1 MALVRRLAALLKPG
15 GTDPSI
21 GHGRGRGFGA
31 ITEAEIAAND
41 PYGRH
46 ARVPGA
52 ISRRGWW
59 LVLKRVWQQ
68 NNEDNLGV
76 VAAGCAFYTLL
87 AIFPAMTAFV
97 AIYGIWFNPAD
108 VERQLSTVSS
118 LLPPAAFSLIN
129 DRLVALTSAGTAR
142 LGWGAALG
150 LIIALYS
157 ATAGTK
163 SLFAALNI
171 VYDEREK
178 RTFVAFN
185 LQSLVFTLGSILGLV
200 VALALV
206 VVLPAALNFMGFGI
220 VTDLII
226 RLIRWLLLTG
236 LVMLSLSLLYRFGPS
251 RRGAKW
257 QWINPG
263 AVLGTVLWLAAS
275 GAFSFYVTAFASYD
289 KTYGSLGAVVVLML
303 WLWVSAYAVL
313 LGGELN
319 SELELQVVKDTTI
332 GPDRPMGR
340 RGAYAADNVASVPK
354 N

>member
-1 MALVRRLAALLKPG
+1 MAGLFKPG
-15 GTDPSI
+15 GTNPNA
-21 GHGRGRGFGA
+21 GHGRGRGFHG
-31 ITEAEIAAND
+31 ISEAEIADRD

-46 ARVPGA
+46 AQAPRK

-59 LVLKRVWQQ
+59 LVLQRVWQQ

-97 AIYGIWFNPAD
+97 AIYGLWFNPAD
-108 VERQLSTVSS
+108 VERQLETVAS
-118 LLPPAAFSLIN
+118 LLPPAAFSLLN
-129 DRLVALTSAGTAR
+129 DRLTALTSTGNFK

-178 RTFVAFN
+178 RSFIAFN
-185 LQSLVFTLGSILGLV
+185 LQSIVFTLGSILGLV
-200 VALALV
+200 IALALV
-206 VVLPAALNFMGFGI
+206 VVLPAVLNFLGFGGG
-220 VTDLII
+220 TDLVL
-226 RLIRWLLLTG
+226 RLVRWPLLAG

-251 RRGAKW
+251 RRGARW

-263 AVLGTVLWLAAS
+263 AILGTLLWLLAS
-275 GAFSFYVTAFASYD
+275 AGFSFYVTSFASYD

-340 RGAYAADNVASVPK
+340 RGAYAADNVADVPK
-354 N
+354 S